1 MNHFQPQDK
10 HLEKS
15 IQFVIIGK
23 VRRVVRE
30 VECAASVI
38 FGKDLPTEV
47 AMKFF
52 DFYEYII
59 ESSIDGLSS
68 LFARFFFRDKKFYA
82 CMDVVCS
89 IDLTEYQSED
99 IFVDKTDDDC
109 YTLSCSM
116 EGGDVS

>member
-1 MNHFQPQDK
+1 MSGESFYTNRA
-10 HLEKS
+10 
-15 IQFVIIGK
+15 G
-23 VRRVVRE
+23 

-47 AMKFF
+47 AMKLF

-116 EGGDVS
+116 EGGDVR